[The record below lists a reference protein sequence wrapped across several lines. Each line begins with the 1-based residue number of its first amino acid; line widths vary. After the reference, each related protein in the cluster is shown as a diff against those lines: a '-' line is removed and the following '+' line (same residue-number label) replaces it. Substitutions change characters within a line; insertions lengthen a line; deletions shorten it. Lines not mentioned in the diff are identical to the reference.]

1 MTLST
6 QQRDQDS
13 QYVLIAKLDNVRNV
27 STILKAIHSKD
38 REIATVFASENGLKV
53 TVETAKCIQA
63 NAFLQSE
70 VFQEYRLKENNI
82 SFQINLT
89 ILMECLN
96 IFGSNTAG
104 GAAPALKMCYGGYGT
119 P

>member
-38 REIATVFASENGLKV
+38 REVRATFPF
-53 TVETAKCIQA
+53 ETIIIYAYCK
-63 NAFLQSE
+63 L
-70 VFQEYRLKENNI
+70 
-82 SFQINLT
+82 
-89 ILMECLN
+89 
-96 IFGSNTAG
+96 
-104 GAAPALKMCYGGYGT
+104 
-119 P
+119 